1 MGQAPVGRRSP
12 PFPFVIAVVGYAM
25 YQTAA
30 AMSARIAMHNIISI
44 TNRCIA
50 SRDVIAF
57 HSSMF
62 GSPTGVFAGDCTEI

>member
-1 MGQAPVGRRSP
+1 MAPACRRAP
-12 PFPFVIAVVGYAM
+12 GPFAMAVVGYAM

-30 AMSARIAMHNIISI
+30 AMSARIAMHNMISI
-44 TNRCIA
+44 TNRCTA
-50 SRDVIAF
+50 SRDVMAF